1 MENHPIPQDVTGFQF
16 KLIGDMTVKQFAYI
30 AAGAILAWLC
40 FSILPLPLNLLFA
53 LGSALFGVG
62 LAFFPIEGRPMD
74 VMVINFLKALVTPT
88 LYIYQKTGGHLT
100 VAASHAQ
107 KTHVNEHKQMVQ
119 TSSSTKLQE
128 YLASLHQDKHS
139 KLDEKET
146 IYFQSLS
153 ALYGNQPVPQ
163 IQPVTQPQPIQEP
176 VVPPTAQPSVTAQE
190 ELLQQQ
196 EVQQPQEEKDET
208 ALTHEAEM
216 LREELAK
223 AKQQETQQQN
233 TPTAP
238 QAHEKVLT
246 LEQELTETLA
256 QKERLEKELMQLQ
269 QQLDQQ
275 KKQIV
280 TPSQAPAETKLE
292 SPHVRAIP
300 KQAVVATG
308 APLVADVPN
317 LVTGVIKDPRGNVLP
332 GILVEIKDQEG
343 NPVRAFRTNP
353 LGQFAS
359 ATPLM
364 NGVYTIEFEDPKG
377 TNTFDVVEIETTG
390 EIMMPLEIIST
401 DAREELRR
409 SLFTQ

>member
-30 AAGAILAWLC
+30 AGGAIAAWLC

-88 LYIYQKTGGHLT
+88 MYVYQKTGGHL
-100 VAASHAQ
+100 AIDASHRQ

-119 TSSSTKLQE
+119 TTSSAKLQE
-128 YLASLHQDKHS
+128 YLSSLHQDKHS

-146 IYFQSLS
+146 TYFQSLS
-153 ALYGNQPVPQ
+153 ALYGNQPMPQ
-163 IQPVTQPQPIQEP
+163 IQPAPQPIVEP
-176 VVPPTAQPSVTAQE
+176 VQPPPVVAPE
-190 ELLQQQ
+190 EPVQQQ
-196 EVQQPQEEKDET
+196 EVSQPQEEKDE
-208 ALTHEAEM
+208 AVLNREAEM
-216 LREELAK
+216 LRAELAK
-223 AKQQETQQQN
+223 AKQQEAQQQQ
-233 TPTAP
+233 TPAAP
-238 QAHEKVLT
+238 EAHERVVNI
-246 LEQELTETLA
+246 EQELTEILA

-275 KKQIV
+275 KKQVV
-280 TPSQAPAETKLE
+280 TPSQTPVETKPEL
-292 SPHVRAIP
+292 SHVRSIP
-300 KQAVVATG
+300 KQSVVATG

-317 LVTGVIKDPRGNVLP
+317 LVTGVMKDPRGNVLP

-359 ATPLM
+359 ATPLT

-377 TNTFDVVEIETTG
+377 ANTFDVVEIETAG
-390 EIMMPLEIIST
+390 EILMPLEIIST
-401 DAREELRR
+401 DAREELRK
-409 SLFTQ
+409 SLFTTQG